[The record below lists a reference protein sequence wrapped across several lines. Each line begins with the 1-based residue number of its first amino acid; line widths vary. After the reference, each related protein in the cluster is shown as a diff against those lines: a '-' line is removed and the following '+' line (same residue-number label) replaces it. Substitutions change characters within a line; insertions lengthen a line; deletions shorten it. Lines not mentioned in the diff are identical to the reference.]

1 MGFAVSQEQGRVP
14 VTLIRLAGRI
24 NLSNAEDFEK
34 QAQSIFQNG
43 ARDLLIDLAQV
54 ESITSAGLRAIL
66 ATIKL
71 FGGDS
76 EGGKAKSPHVKLH
89 APTPQVRQVL
99 KIAGF
104 DSFLEIF
111 DSQADALKS
120 F

>member
-1 MGFAVSQEQGRVP
+1 MEFAVSQEQGRVP
-14 VTLIRLAGRI
+14 VTVIRLAGRI
-24 NLSNAEDFEK
+24 NLSNAEEFEK

-43 ARDLLIDLAQV
+43 ARELLIDLAQV

-66 ATIKL
+66 ATTKL

-76 EGGKAKSPHVKLH
+76 AGSNSKSPYVKLL
-89 APTPQVRQVL
+89 APTSPVRQVL

-104 DSFLEIF
+104 DSFLEIHN
-111 DSQADALKS
+111 DLKNAVAS